1 MTASVGDVSDVTR
14 QIYNTVAPY
23 PSKIMK
29 RERLK
34 SNGQVFLNEENRVRD
49 PNGST
54 YTTTGDSCSWFVAH
68 CQELSAQFRAQNN
81 LALFALAD
89 VPQQHDVLN
98 IGYGP
103 QNL

>member
-23 PSKIMK
+23 PSKVMK

-34 SNGQVFLNEENRVRD
+34 SKGHVFLIEENMMKD

-54 YTTTGDSCSWFVAH
+54 YTTPGDSCSWFVAS
-68 CQELSAQFRAQNN
+68 LPRIIVSAQFRAQNN

-89 VPQQHDVLN
+89 VPQQHDVLT
-98 IGYGP
+98 IM
-103 QNL
+103 